1 METNRTPVS
10 GFSATRIHIVET
22 GNARSKGPCLRS
34 EGDAQKVNVLRRT
47 EHSVYNQRLW
57 KLTKDGFEPFSAK
70 FSKEGGN
77 LWRFLE
83 GM

>member
-1 METNRTPVS
+1 MLKQ
-10 GFSATRIHIVET
+10 

-34 EGDAQKVNVLRRT
+34 EGDAVEKVNVLRRT

-70 FSKEGGN
+70 FSKEGEPFGG
-77 LWRFLE
+77 FLE